1 MSKYFVVNDI
11 KVASVMAALL
21 NENYYKYNNGGREVY
36 TFKRTSNISSIYAK
50 AMTII
55 ENL

>member
-11 KVASVMAALL
+11 KVASVMSALL

-36 TFKRTSNISSIYAK
+36 TFKRTNDITNIYK
-50 AMTII
+50 NAMTIV